1 MSENTKNSI
10 RLQVKDRKL
19 GDEWA
24 EWDGCIDEKE
34 INFDAGKRLFIGFAV
49 LALIIFCGSAF
60 LFWYLIQPRILE
72 LSSVLAQII
81 SLAGLGVIVLFSFWL
96 FLNVLSIM
104 LEKNL
109 LLQFFRFEFSLT
121 FLAPMVIRLGNRFG
135 VSKDRL
141 FNSFIKVSNTLTQ
154 LARKKFKTSNLLIL
168 LPHCLQR
175 SLRQQL
181 VQLGKKYNVGV
192 FIASGGSVARKI
204 ISEQRP
210 KAVIAIA
217 CERDL
222 ILGIQEIFMK
232 IPVLGIPNIRPEGP
246 CKNTTVDFH
255 EVENAIRFFLK

>member
-10 RLQVKDRKL
+10 SLQVEDRKL

-24 EWDGCIDEKE
+24 EWNGCIDEKE
-34 INFDAGKRLFIGFAV
+34 VDFNAGKRLFIGFAL
-49 LALIIFCGSAF
+49 LALIILSAGAL

-72 LSSVLAQII
+72 LSSLLAQVI
-81 SLAGLGVIVLFSFWL
+81 SLAVLGGVVSFSFWL
-96 FLNVLSIM
+96 FLNVLSIV

-109 LLQFFRFEFSLT
+109 LLHIFRFEFSLT

-141 FNSFIKVSNTLTQ
+141 FNSFIKVSNSLTR
-154 LARKKFKTSNLLIL
+154 LARKKFKTAKLLVL

-181 VQLGKKYNVGV
+181 VDLGKQYNVGV
-192 FIASGGSVARKI
+192 FVASGGTVARKI
-204 ISEQRP
+204 ILEHRP
-210 KAVIAIA
+210 KAVIAVA

-246 CKNTTVDFH
+246 CKNTLVDFR